1 MPSLSKKSVKIL
13 FTQYNSKYGNKEFQ
27 SKLGSRIG
35 AASIQELV
43 DMFNQSVDNRGW
55 TSARTAHDQMLVD
68 TLIKLGVDVSA
79 VKKGNTVSFLHKV
92 VYDEVQ
98 KKLLI
103 AEDM

>member
-1 MPSLSKKSVKIL
+1 METKN
-13 FTQYNSKYGNKEFQ
+13 FNQ
-27 SKLGSRIG
+27 SQADRIG

-43 DMFNQSVDNRGW
+43 DMFNQSVGNRGW
-55 TSARTAHDQMLVD
+55 TSVRAAHDQMLVD

-79 VKKGNTVSFLHKV
+79 VRKGNTVSFLHKV

>member
-1 MPSLSKKSVKIL
+1 METKN
-13 FTQYNSKYGNKEFQ
+13 FNQ
-27 SKLGSRIG
+27 SQAARIG
-35 AASIQELV
+35 AASIHELV
-43 DMFNQSVDNRGW
+43 DMFNQSVGNRGW
-55 TSARTAHDQMLVD
+55 TSARAAHDQMLVD

-79 VKKGNTVSFLHKV
+79 VKNGNTVSFLHHV

>member
-1 MPSLSKKSVKIL
+1 METKN
-13 FTQYNSKYGNKEFQ
+13 FNQ
-27 SKLGSRIG
+27 SQAARIG
-35 AASIQELV
+35 AASIHELV
-43 DMFNQSVDNRGW
+43 DMFNQSVGNRGW
-55 TSARTAHDQMLVD
+55 TSARAAHDQMLVD

-79 VKKGNTVSFLHKV
+79 VKNGNTVSFLHKV

>member
-1 MPSLSKKSVKIL
+1 METKN
-13 FTQYNSKYGNKEFQ
+13 FNQ
-27 SKLGSRIG
+27 SQAARIG

-103 AEDM
+103 AEVM

>member
-1 MPSLSKKSVKIL
+1 METKN
-13 FTQYNSKYGNKEFQ
+13 FNQ
-27 SKLGSRIG
+27 SQAARFG

-43 DMFNQSVDNRGW
+43 DMFNLSVGNRGW
-55 TSARTAHDQMLVD
+55 TSARAAHDQMLVD

>member
-1 MPSLSKKSVKIL
+1 
-13 FTQYNSKYGNKEFQ
+13 
-27 SKLGSRIG
+27 
-35 AASIQELV
+35 
-43 DMFNQSVDNRGW
+43 MFNLSVANRGW
-55 TSARTAHDQMLVD
+55 TSMRAAHDQMLVD

-103 AEDM
+103 AEVM

>member
-1 MPSLSKKSVKIL
+1 METKN
-13 FTQYNSKYGNKEFQ
+13 FNQ
-27 SKLGSRIG
+27 SQAARIG

-43 DMFNQSVDNRGW
+43 DMFNQSVGNRGW
-55 TSARTAHDQMLVD
+55 TSARAAHDQMLVD

-79 VKKGNTVSFLHKV
+79 VKKGNIVSFLHHV

>member
-1 MPSLSKKSVKIL
+1 METKNFNQSLAA
-13 FTQYNSKYGNKEFQ
+13 
-27 SKLGSRIG
+27 RIG

-43 DMFNQSVDNRGW
+43 DMFNQSVGNRGW
-55 TSARTAHDQMLVD
+55 TSVRAAHDQMLVD

-79 VKKGNTVSFLHKV
+79 VKKGNMISFLHKV

-103 AEDM
+103 ANP